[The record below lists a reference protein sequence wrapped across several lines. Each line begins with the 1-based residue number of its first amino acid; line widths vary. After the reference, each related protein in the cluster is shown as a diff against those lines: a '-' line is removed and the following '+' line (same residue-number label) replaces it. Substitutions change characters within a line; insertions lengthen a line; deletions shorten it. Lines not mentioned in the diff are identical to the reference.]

1 MFKALFKKLIQL
13 LTNTKDEI
21 TVKQNL
27 SQGKNNTQIGVQV
40 NHIYVIS
47 ESDQSHIAD
56 KVKEVLNQQNSIAG
70 YTWISEDKKISFLIN
85 ESGYCQQSGFFVME
99 PRTLVSITFPHPF
112 DNCEYGF
119 FIEPF
124 NISIEHIKKTTA
136 GVSFI
141 IGHKC
146 PPELL
151 LQNIRW
157 IAVGVCG

>member
-1 MFKALFKKLIQL
+1 MFKVLFKKLSKL

-21 TVKQNL
+21 TVKQNF
-27 SQGKNNTQIGVQV
+27 SQGENNTQIGMQV

-47 ESDQSHIAD
+47 ESDRLHIAD
-56 KVKEVLNQQNSIAG
+56 KVKEVHNKENSTAG

-85 ESGYCQQSGFFVME
+85 ESGYCEQSGFFVME

-112 DNCEYGF
+112 DNSDYGF

-124 NISIEHIKKTTA
+124 NISIEHIKKTTT
-136 GVSFI
+136 GVSFV
-141 IGHKC
+141 IGHKY

-157 IAVGVCG
+157 IAVGVYG

>member
-1 MFKALFKKLIQL
+1 MFKSVFKKLFQL
-13 LTNTKDEI
+13 LTNTKNQINIE
-21 TVKQNL
+21 QNL
-27 SQGKNNTQIGVQV
+27 SEGENNTQIGVQV

-47 ESDQSHIAD
+47 ESDRSYIAN
-56 KVKEVLNQQNSIAG
+56 KVKEVYNEQTSTAE

-85 ESGYCQQSGFFVME
+85 ESGYCEQSGFFVME

-112 DNCEYGF
+112 DNSDYDF

-124 NISIEHIKKTTA
+124 NISIEHIKKTTT
-136 GVSFI
+136 GVSFV
-141 IGHKC
+141 IGHKY